1 MNLRHLSYLA
11 ALAREGHFHRAA
23 LASHITQP
31 TLSAAIRQ
39 LEEEVGVQLVR
50 RSQQRFEGF
59 TPEGLKVLEWAR
71 RIISDVD
78 ALKQSLAETQGKLR
92 GHLRIG
98 IIPTAEPLAGEIA
111 GAFLRR
117 HPAASIT
124 LLSMTSQE
132 IERGI
137 IEHSLEAGISY
148 VDEAPPRGLTA
159 QPMYAERY
167 VLIGLARI
175 LGKQS
180 RNAITWRHAAALP
193 LVLLNRE
200 MQNRRLIDRHF
211 AAIEAAPVVA
221 AEASTLVGLLSYV
234 RAGLGCGIIPRTF
247 AALIGKVPGLKVLA
261 LEAPD
266 AAHQVGLIIPA
277 RTPLQ
282 PLTQA
287 LVDALRETPIDGDG
301 A

>member
-23 LASHITQP
+23 QASNITQP
-31 TLSAAIRQ
+31 TLSAAIRA
-39 LEEEVGVQLVR
+39 LEEEVGAQLVR

-71 RIISDVD
+71 RILSDVD
-78 ALKQSLAETQGKLR
+78 ALKQSLAETRGKLR

-98 IIPTAEPLAGEIA
+98 IIPTAEPLAGKIA
-111 GAFLRR
+111 GAFLGR

-124 LLSMTSQE
+124 LLSGTSDE

-137 IEHSLEAGISY
+137 AEHRLEAGVSY

-159 QPMYAERY
+159 MPLYAERY
-167 VLIGLARI
+167 VLIGTSRRLRKYARS
-175 LGKQS
+175 L
-180 RNAITWRHAAALP
+180 TWRDAAALP

-200 MQNRRLIDRHF
+200 MQNRRLMDRHF
-211 AAIEAAPVVA
+211 AAIDAAPVVV
-221 AEASTLVGLLSYV
+221 AEASTLVGLLSHV

-247 AALIGKVPGLKVLA
+247 ASLIGKVPGLKVLA

-266 AAHQVGLIIPA
+266 ASHQVGLLVPA

-282 PLTQA
+282 PLTEA
-287 LVDALRETPIDGDG
+287 LVDALRETPIAADR
-301 A
+301 

>member
-23 LASHITQP
+23 LASNITQP

-39 LEEEVGVQLVR
+39 LEEEVGTQLVR

-71 RIISDVD
+71 RILSDVD
-78 ALKQSLAETQGKLR
+78 ALKQSLAETRGKLR

-111 GAFLRR
+111 GAFLSR
-117 HPAASIT
+117 HSGASIT
-124 LLSMTSQE
+124 LLSGTSDE

-137 IEHSLEAGISY
+137 IEHRLEAGISY
-148 VDEAPPRGLTA
+148 VDEAPPRGITA
-159 QPMYAERY
+159 MPLYAERY
-167 VLIGLARI
+167 VLIGTTR
-175 LGKQS
+175 LGKHRKS
-180 RNAITWRHAAALP
+180 LTWRDAAALP

-200 MQNRRLIDRHF
+200 MQNRRLMDRHF
-211 AAIEAAPVVA
+211 AAIDAAPVVV
-221 AEASTLVGLLSYV
+221 AEASTLVGLLSHV

-247 AALIGKVPGLKVLA
+247 ASLIGKVPGLKVLA
-261 LEAPD
+261 LEAPE
-266 AAHQVGLIIPA
+266 ASHQVGLLVPA

-287 LVDALRETPIDGDG
+287 LVDALRATPIAADH
-301 A
+301 

>member
-1 MNLRHLSYLA
+1 MNLRHLGYLA

-23 LASHITQP
+23 QASHITQP
-31 TLSAAIRQ
+31 TLSAALRQ
-39 LEEEVGVQLVR
+39 LELEVGAPLVR

-71 RIISDVD
+71 RIVADVD
-78 ALKQSLAETQGKLR
+78 ALKQSLAESAGKLH

-98 IIPTAEPLAGEIA
+98 IIPTAEPLAGAIA
-111 GAFLRR
+111 AAFLGR
-117 HPAASIT
+117 HAGASIT
-124 LLSMTSQE
+124 LLSKTSQE

-137 IEHSLEAGISY
+137 ADHELEAGISY

-159 QPMYAERY
+159 MPLYAERY
-167 VLIGLARI
+167 VLIGAAR
-175 LGKQS
+175 LFGRQKS
-180 RNAITWRHAAALP
+180 ITWRNAARLP

-211 AAIEAAPVVA
+211 AAIDAAPIVL
-221 AEASTLVGLLSYV
+221 AESNTLVGLLSHV
-234 RAGLGCGIIPRTF
+234 KEGLGCGIIPRTF
-247 AALIGKVPGLKVLA
+247 ATLIGPPAGLKVLP

-266 AAHQVGLIIPA
+266 AAHQVGLLVPA

-287 LVDALRETPIDGDG
+287 LVDALRESPIGE
-301 A
+301 AL